1 MVATPPLK
9 TLSSGPMR
17 WVILALGAAALCF
30 SNGVHASVVAAW
42 VAPALI
48 LRFVM
53 MSPARSGFAATAVVC
68 GVASFVT
75 FRGAIPMPDAEYA
88 VTSVISG
95 VFGAVPYLLHRLAA
109 ARLGAVPGSLVF
121 PAANVT
127 LLYVVS
133 LGSPFGTWANDAYV
147 QLDFLLLSELASV
160 TGLWGIPFLVA
171 WFGSAVQGLF
181 ESRAPR
187 ANPAL
192 VAFGA
197 CLLLALGYGAW
208 ARYTPLPA
216 RQTVRVAA
224 LSNPSTLSDFFFEG
238 CPQREDITCRAEKSR
253 TRLDTLF
260 TMSKTAAENGAR
272 VIVWYE
278 GAAQYDEGFEPEFVT
293 RAEDFTRRHGVHL
306 VAGALQVPRD
316 PGARMTNKAMV
327 FTPEGRLAF
336 EYVKSIPVPGE
347 PIVAGNGQV
356 QTLDTPYGRLGVIIC
371 FDADFPALG
380 RKAAQQGV
388 DLLLVPANDWR
399 AITPLHGE
407 MTVFRAIE
415 GGFSLVRSASNGLS
429 IATDA
434 RGVRLGSNDSF
445 TSPGAIMYADAPIAG
460 HMTMYARF
468 GDAFAA
474 LCALSLAALM
484 AGAIGSAF
492 RGRARRAPG
501 SGDGVNAA

>member
-1 MVATPPLK
+1 MPSLK
-9 TLSSGPMR
+9 TLSSERVR
-17 WVILALGAAALCF
+17 WAILALGAVALCF
-30 SNGVHASVVAAW
+30 SNGVHANVFAAW
-42 VAPALI
+42 VAPALM

-53 MSPARSGFAATAVVC
+53 MSPPRSGFAATAVVC
-68 GVASFVT
+68 GIASFVT

-95 VFGAVPYLLHRLAA
+95 VLGAVPYLLHRLAA
-109 ARLGAVPGSLVF
+109 QRLGGVPGSLVF

-133 LGSPFGTWANDAYV
+133 LGGPFGTWANDAYV

-160 TGLWGIPFLVA
+160 TGLWGVVFFVA
-171 WFGSAVQGLF
+171 WFASAVQGLF
-181 ESRAPR
+181 ESRALR
-187 ANPAL
+187 TNPAL

-197 CLLLALGYGAW
+197 CFILALGYGAW
-208 ARYTPLPA
+208 ARYTPRTA

-224 LSNPSTLSDFFFEG
+224 LSNPASLSDLFFEG
-238 CPQREDITCRAEKSR
+238 CPAREDTTCRAGNSR
-253 TRLDTLF
+253 ARLDNLF
-260 TMSKTAAENGAR
+260 AKSETAVQNGAR

-278 GAAQYDEGFEPEFVT
+278 GAAQYDEGSEAEFVG
-293 RAEDFTRRHGVHL
+293 RAQDFTRRHGVHL

-380 RKAAQQGV
+380 RKAALQGV

-415 GGFSLVRSASNGLS
+415 GGFSLVRAASNGLS

-445 TSPGAIMYADAPIAG
+445 ASPGAILYADAPIAG
-460 HMTMYARF
+460 HLTLYARF
-468 GDAFAA
+468 GDWFAY
-474 LCALSLAALM
+474 LCALCLAALT
-484 AGAIGSAF
+484 AGAIWS
-492 RGRARRAPG
+492 ARRRVELQSTGKNSAL
-501 SGDGVNAA
+501 

>member
-1 MVATPPLK
+1 MPSLK
-9 TLSSGPMR
+9 TPSSEPMR
-17 WVILALGAAALCF
+17 WVILALGTLALCF
-30 SNGVHASVVAAW
+30 SNGVHANVVAAW
-42 VAPALI
+42 VAPALM

-53 MSPARSGFAATAVVC
+53 MSPPRSGFAATAVAC

-75 FRGAIPMPDAEYA
+75 FRGAIPMPDVEYA

-95 VFGAVPYLLHRLAA
+95 LFGAIPYLLHRLVAP
-109 ARLGAVPGSLVF
+109 RLGGVPGSLVF

-147 QLDFLLLSELASV
+147 ELDFLLLSELASV
-160 TGLWGIPFLVA
+160 TGLWGVAFFVA

-187 ANPAL
+187 DNRAFA
-192 VAFGA
+192 AFGG
-197 CLLLALGYGAW
+197 CFLLALGYGAW
-208 ARYTPLPA
+208 ARYTPLPP
-216 RQTVRVAA
+216 RPTVRVAA
-224 LSNPSTLSDFFFEG
+224 LSNPSTLSDLFFQG
-238 CPQREDITCRAEKSR
+238 CASREDTTCRAEHSR
-253 TRLDTLF
+253 ARLDVLF
-260 TMSKTAAENGAR
+260 EMSKTAAQKGAR

-278 GAAQYDEGFEPEFVT
+278 GAAQYDEGLEPAFVA
-293 RAEDFTRRHGVHL
+293 RAQDFARQYDVHL

-316 PGARMTNKAMV
+316 PNALMTNKAMV

-347 PIVAGNGQV
+347 PIVAGKGEV

-380 RKAAQQGV
+380 RQASQRGV

-415 GGFSLVRSASNGLS
+415 GGFSLVRAASNGLS
-429 IATDA
+429 VATDA

-445 TSPGAIMYADAPIAG
+445 ASPGAILYADAPMAG
-460 HMTMYARF
+460 RATLYARY
-468 GDAFAA
+468 GDVFAS
-474 LCALSLAALM
+474 LCALALAALTTS
-484 AGAIGSAF
+484 AIGSALRR
-492 RGRARRAPG
+492 RGEQSR
-501 SGDGVNAA
+501 

>member
-1 MVATPPLK
+1 
-9 TLSSGPMR
+9 
-17 WVILALGAAALCF
+17 
-30 SNGVHASVVAAW
+30 
-42 VAPALI
+42 
-48 LRFVM
+48 
-53 MSPARSGFAATAVVC
+53 
-68 GVASFVT
+68 
-75 FRGAIPMPDAEYA
+75 MPDVEYA
-88 VTSVISG
+88 VTSAISG
-95 VFGAVPYLLHRLAA
+95 IFGAVPYLLHRLAA

-121 PAANVT
+121 PSASVT

-160 TGLWGIPFLVA
+160 TGLWGVVFFVA
-171 WFGSAVQGLF
+171 WFASAVQGLF

-192 VAFGA
+192 VAFGT
-197 CLLLALGYGAW
+197 CSILALGYGAW
-208 ARYTPLPA
+208 ARYAPLPA

-238 CPQREDITCRAEKSR
+238 CPVREDVTCRAEKSR
-253 TRLDTLF
+253 ARLDTLF
-260 TMSKTAAENGAR
+260 AMSKTAAENGAR

-278 GAAQYDEGFEPEFVT
+278 GAAQYDEGFVPEFIT
-293 RAEDFTRRHGVHL
+293 RAQDFSRDHGVHL
-306 VAGALQVPRD
+306 VAGALRVPRD
-316 PGARMTNKAMV
+316 PGARMTNEAMV

-347 PIVAGNGQV
+347 PIIAGNGEV

-380 RKAAQQGV
+380 RKAALRGV

-415 GGFSLVRSASNGLS
+415 GGFSLVRAASNGLS
-429 IATDA
+429 IATDS

-445 TSPGAIMYADAPIAG
+445 ASPGAILYADVPIAG
-460 HMTMYARF
+460 RVTLYARC
-468 GDAFAA
+468 GDFFAY
-474 LCALSLAALM
+474 LCALALAALT
-484 AGAIGSAF
+484 ASAAWSAF
-492 RGRARRAPG
+492 RRRAT
-501 SGDGVNAA
+501 

>member
-1 MVATPPLK
+1 MPSLK
-9 TLSSGPMR
+9 MLSSERMR
-17 WVILALGAAALCF
+17 WAILALGAVALCF
-30 SNGVHASVVAAW
+30 SNGVHANVFAAW
-42 VAPALI
+42 VAPAFL

-53 MSPARSGFAATAVVC
+53 MSPPLSGFAATAAAC

-88 VTSVISG
+88 VTSAISG
-95 VFGAVPYLLHRLAA
+95 ILGAIPCLLHRLAA
-109 ARLGAVPGSLVF
+109 PRLGGVPGSLVF
-121 PAANVT
+121 PTASVT
-127 LLYVVS
+127 LLYVTS
-133 LGSPFGTWANDAYV
+133 LGSPFGTWGNDAYV
-147 QLDFLLLSELASV
+147 ELDFPLLPELASV
-160 TGLWGIPFLVA
+160 TGLWGVA
-171 WFGSAVQGLF
+171 FFVPWFASAVQGLF

-192 VAFGA
+192 VAFGV
-197 CLLLALGYGAW
+197 CLTLALGYGAW
-208 ARYTPLPA
+208 ARYAPSPA

-224 LSNPSTLSDFFFEG
+224 LNNPASLSHLFFEG
-238 CPQREDITCRAEKSR
+238 CPGREDITCRTENSR
-253 TRLDTLF
+253 ARLDALF
-260 TMSKTAAENGAR
+260 ATSKTAAQNGAR

-293 RAEDFTRRHGVHL
+293 RAQDFTRQHDVYL

-316 PGARMTNKAMV
+316 PGALMTNKAMV

-356 QTLDTPYGRLGVIIC
+356 QTLDTPYGRIGVIIC

-380 RKAAQQGV
+380 RQAALRGV

-415 GGFSLVRSASNGLS
+415 GGFSLMRAASNGLS
-429 IATDA
+429 VATDA

-445 TSPGAIMYADAPIAG
+445 ASPGTVLYADMPIAG
-460 HMTMYARF
+460 HVTVHAKY
-468 GDAFAA
+468 GDFFAY

-484 AGAIGSAF
+484 AGAIWS
-492 RGRARRAPG
+492 ARRRVSQAR
-501 SGDGVNAA
+501 